1 VATTASGVTA
11 AHELDEL
18 YRVHAAEVFRYAY
31 AVLGNRADAEDVT
44 QTTFVNALRALER
57 GEKPRKPTNWLITIA
72 HNLIR
77 QRFRQQQA
85 RPLEV
90 ELDRDVAIEEQVD
103 EGPSID
109 ELVRALQRIPPT
121 QRQALVLRELEGRS
135 YAEIGELLGVSQ
147 SALEALIFRARRSL
161 AEELENLVTCDRA
174 ELALSRETDGRLG
187 RKERRRLVAHID
199 ECASCARMAARSL
212 KHRRAFKALAVL
224 PLPFSLTFF
233 KGAPSAA
240 AATGLPTIGAGTA
253 AGTAAGIGA
262 AGITTKLA
270 IGLAAVAVAGGA
282 GYEGVKA
289 VQAQPAAPDRPAA
302 KVEPAAAI
310 PARRPPVV
318 GAATATPPR
327 TAKTTPVV
335 AKKPE
340 RTKPA
345 QEATPERGKSAAAPG
360 HNKTEIKTHP
370 TKTTSPGADKPAAI
384 PKPKTARDNGAAA
397 KRTTRGKSAA
407 APARLREPKPARKI
421 VKPAPV
427 KKTATAAA
435 EKTPKPEKPEQAG
448 NAEEPELP
456 LLKPAKPGD
465 TRGS

>member
-18 YRVHAAEVFRYAY
+18 YRLHAAEVFRYAY

-44 QTTFVNALRALER
+44 QTTFINALRALER
-57 GEKPRKPTNWLITIA
+57 GETPRKPTNWLITIA

-90 ELDRDVAIEEQVD
+90 ELDRDVAVEEDSD

-135 YAEIGELLGVSQ
+135 YGEIGELLGVSQ

-199 ECASCARMAARSL
+199 ECASCARVAARSM
-212 KHRRAFKALAVL
+212 KHRRAFKALALL
-224 PLPFSLTFF
+224 PLPFSLTLF

-240 AATGLPTIGAGTA
+240 AATGLPTIGAGAGA
-253 AGTAAGIGA
+253 AVGTAAGVGA
-262 AGITTKLA
+262 AGVTAKVA
-270 IGLAAVAVAGGA
+270 IGLAAVAIAGGA
-282 GYEGVKA
+282 GYEGVKV
-289 VQAQPAAPDRPAA
+289 VQEPAAPKPAA
-302 KVEPAAAI
+302 KVI
-310 PARRPPVV
+310 PASAPQARTHAAKP
-318 GAATATPPR
+318 ATATPR
-327 TAKTTPVV
+327 IVKITPVV
-335 AKKPE
+335 AKKPVA
-340 RTKPA
+340 RAKPA
-345 QEATPERGKSAAAPG
+345 QAATPERGKSAVAPG
-360 HNKTEIKTHP
+360 H
-370 TKTTSPGADKPAAI
+370 TKTTTRATPKATPNVVPSG
-384 PKPKTARDNGAAA
+384 PKPKTAVGPKAKVAKPLPPKAKAAA
-397 KRTTRGKSAA
+397 KAKAPATAKTKVVRVPKPNPAAAATPEAKPTQGKSAE
-407 APARLREPKPARKI
+407 APGQLGQTGPAKPN
-421 VKPAPV
+421 
-427 KKTATAAA
+427 
-435 EKTPKPEKPEQAG
+435 PKPEPDG
-448 NAEEPELP
+448 
-456 LLKPAKPGD
+456 
-465 TRGS
+465 